1 MMLGKDPIKE
11 LVGDARLKNWREVAD
26 ALVGEPIPVLG
37 GVRLKLGGR
46 FEKAL
51 SRTEIPEYFRHCG
64 LAETE
69 EGFYTC
75 LAVNYGDIKRVI
87 CPKGDFK
94 DFLRALEESVE
105 ELKRDIV
112 DDVRR
117 IDREFRKF

>member
-1 MMLGKDPIKE
+1 MLGKDPIKE
-11 LVGDARLKNWREVAD
+11 LVDDARLKNWREVAD

-37 GVRLKLGGR
+37 GVRRKLGGR
-46 FEKAL
+46 FEEAL
-51 SRTEIPEYFRHCG
+51 LKTKIPEYFRHCG

-75 LAVNYGDIKRVI
+75 LAVNYVDVKKWI

-105 ELKRDIV
+105 ELKRLAV
-112 DDVRR
+112 NDVRR